1 MINYTAEQKL
11 ERVTA
16 TILRTKELAFYWAL
30 LVIGKRE
37 VVDDVKTACTNGRDE
52 KYGREFVLAMSEEEL
67 LYTRMHEQEHKL
79 LRHIS
84 VWKHL
89 WDKDAAT
96 ANKAAD
102 YVVNARLENMRE
114 DYPTLMQIMR
124 MPEWKHGP
132 DIGKPMGLYDP
143 QYIGMD
149 VGQVFDLLA
158 DKTEPDEPGDDPSD
172 EPEDGDG
179 PTGDGPEG
187 NEPDDG
193 DGPEG
198 DGPTGDGPEGDEPDD
213 GDGKGK
219 GKEKGGKPGRGP
231 GTGEAGDHPS
241 FDEHDTSGANDL
253 TKDEEDELARE
264 IDRAVRQ
271 GIYIAG
277 KMGINVGAEITQL
290 TEVTVDWREVMREFV
305 KASTHG
311 GDEVTWRKFNRKLI
325 TSDIYAP
332 TTENIRAG
340 SIAVMND
347 MSGSITQGMINACIS
362 NVVSICQEV
371 KPEKVVLGYWDTS
384 LRRVEIYDDS
394 NYESLLE
401 TTKPCGGGGTDV
413 RCVANYLRG
422 DTTDDRLPSAPAV
435 DCVIV
440 LTDGIF
446 SEGQG
451 DWGDLPV
458 LWCVIDPYHRSFVP
472 VTGVVVPV
480 KL

>member
-1 MINYTAEQKL
+1 MVTYTAEQKL

-16 TILRTKELAFYWAL
+16 TILRTKELAFYWSL

-37 VVDDVKTACTNGRDE
+37 VVDDIPTACTNGRDE

-79 LRHIS
+79 LRHVS

-89 WDKDAAT
+89 WKEDAAT

-102 YVVNARLENMRE
+102 YVVNARLEKMRE
-114 DYPTLMQIMR
+114 DYPVLMSIMR
-124 MPEWKHGP
+124 MPEFKSGP
-132 DIGKPMGLYDP
+132 QAGKPMGLYDP

-149 VGQVFDLLA
+149 VGQVYDLLA
-158 DKTEPDEPGDDPSD
+158 DKQPD
-172 EPEDGDG
+172 EPED
-179 PTGDGPEG
+179 
-187 NEPDDG
+187 
-193 DGPEG
+193 
-198 DGPTGDGPEGDEPDD
+198 GDGPEGDEPDD
-213 GDGKGK
+213 SNGPTGDGPGGDEPDDSDGDGSDGGDGDGDGDGKGK
-219 GKEKGGKPGRGP
+219 GDGKEGKPGRGP

-241 FDEHDTSGANDL
+241 FDDHDTSGADDMS
-253 TKDEEDELARE
+253 KEEEEELERE

-277 KMGINVGAEITQL
+277 KLGVNVSAEITQL
-290 TEVTVDWREVMREFV
+290 TEVTVDWREVMREFI
-305 KASTHG
+305 KASTQG
-311 GDEVTWRKFNRKLI
+311 GDEVTWRRFNRKLV

-340 SIAVMND
+340 GVAIMND
-347 MSGSITQGMINACIS
+347 MSGSITQAMINACSS

-371 KPEKVVLGYWDTS
+371 RPEKVLLGYWDTS
-384 LRRVEIYDDS
+384 LRRVEMYDDS
-394 NYESLLE
+394 NYDRLLE

-413 RCVANYLRG
+413 RCVADYLRG
-422 DTTDDRLPSAPAV
+422 VTTNASLPPAPDV

-440 LTDGIF
+440 LTDGVF
-446 SEGQG
+446 SSGQG
-451 DWGDLPV
+451 DWGNLPV
-458 LWCVIDPYHRSFVP
+458 LWCVIEPYHRSFVP